1 MTLAFFLKI
10 LTDLCFYTCF
20 SAFFAG
26 LSGLNGTILPQL
38 ALAAA
43 AAALARALWAKKPGP
58 IRFLSLLLLP
68 LCFLLP
74 TEPAGRVIL
83 IPAAAYV
90 LWTVWRQRFDLS
102 YFSSADVFSWEC
114 KILPLPALFALVLGE
129 ASALERYSVPYFL
142 VFALGSVLLL
152 RMLRH
157 DEETLRQP
165 RFRLMNLLSLFLL
178 CLAGAA
184 VGSPWFRQA
193 VAAVL
198 KAVWNVIAYPIFWVV
213 GGVAAIVAFVLGGL
227 LTRLLEGRE
236 SQALEQM
243 MEMMMQGDEQ
253 GKETLEQVVT
263 EPDPT
268 RQMIFT
274 ALLLV
279 LAAIATVFLFR
290 ALRNRRQSEP
300 TQAGSQSR
308 HRAEPLASGEKP
320 LSRLTARTP
329 ALQVRYWYQQ
339 FLKKTRAEGGDLSPA
354 MDTRQQTGVA
364 QDVFSE
370 KDGDLSRLRQLYL
383 PARYKEEATEA
394 DAREAKKLYQQIK
407 KD

>member
-26 LSGLNGTILPQL
+26 LSGLNGTVLPQL
-38 ALAAA
+38 ALTAA
-43 AAALARALWAKKPGP
+43 AAALSRAIWKKNPGLP
-58 IRFLSLLLLP
+58 RFVPLLLLAVVFAIP
-68 LCFLLP
+68 CE
-74 TEPAGRVIL
+74 TAGRVIL
-83 IPAAAYV
+83 LPAAAYV
-90 LWTVWRQRFDLS
+90 LWTVWSVRFDLS

-114 KILPLPALFALVLGE
+114 RILPLPALFALVLGE
-129 ASALERYSVPYFL
+129 ASALEQSSIPYFL

-165 RFRLMNLLSLFLL
+165 RFRLMNLLTPFLL
-178 CLAGAA
+178 CLVGAA

-198 KAVWNVIAYPIFWVV
+198 KTAWSVISVPLFWVV
-213 GGVAAIVAFVLGGL
+213 GGVAAVIAFVIGGL
-227 LTRLLEGRE
+227 LTRLLAGRE

-253 GKETLEQVVT
+253 GKETLEQVAS

-279 LAAIATVFLFR
+279 LAAIVTVLLFR
-290 ALRNRRQSEP
+290 ALRNRRQPEP

-339 FLKKTRAEGGDLSPA
+339 LLKKTRAEGGGLTAS

-364 QDVFSE
+364 RDVFPE

-383 PARYKEEATEA
+383 PARYKEEATAE
-394 DAREAKKLYQQIK
+394 DAAEAKKLVQQIK

>member
-26 LSGLNGTILPQL
+26 LCGLESTILPQL
-38 ALAAA
+38 VLAAG
-43 AAALARALWAKKPGP
+43 AAALSRACWVKKPGP
-58 IRFLSLLLLP
+58 LRFVPLLLLAAV
-68 LCFLLP
+68 FALP
-74 TEPAGRVIL
+74 CETAGRVIL
-83 IPAAAYV
+83 IPVAAYV
-90 LWTVWRQRFDLS
+90 LWTVWGKRFDLS
-102 YFSSADVFSWEC
+102 YFSSADVFSLEI
-114 KILPLPALFALVLGE
+114 KLLPLPAVFALVLGQ
-129 ASALERYSVPYFL
+129 AAMIERFSIPYFL
-142 VFALGSVLLL
+142 VFAFGSVMLL

-165 RFRLMNLLSLFLL
+165 RFRLMNLLSLALL

-193 VAAVL
+193 VMSVL
-198 KAVWNVIAYPIFWVV
+198 GAVWNVISYPIFWVV
-213 GGVAAIVAFVLGGL
+213 GGVAAILAVVLGGL
-227 LTRLLEGRE
+227 LTGLLKNRDP
-236 SQALEQM
+236 QVLE
-243 MEMMMQGDEQ
+243 EMLDMMQGQEEQ
-253 GKETLEQVVT
+253 TEEMLEQVVS

-274 ALLLV
+274 AILLI
-279 LAAIATVFLFR
+279 LAAIVTVILFR
-290 ALRNRRQSEP
+290 ALRNKRQAEH

-308 HRAEPLASGEKP
+308 HRAEPLSNGEKP

-339 FLKKTRAEGGDLSPA
+339 FLKKTWEEGGGLTSA

-364 QDVFSE
+364 EDVFPE
-370 KDGDLSRLRQLYL
+370 KQDSLSRLRQIYL
-383 PARYKEEATEA
+383 PARYKDQATEQDA
-394 DAREAKKLYQQIK
+394 KEARELYKQLKK
-407 KD
+407 